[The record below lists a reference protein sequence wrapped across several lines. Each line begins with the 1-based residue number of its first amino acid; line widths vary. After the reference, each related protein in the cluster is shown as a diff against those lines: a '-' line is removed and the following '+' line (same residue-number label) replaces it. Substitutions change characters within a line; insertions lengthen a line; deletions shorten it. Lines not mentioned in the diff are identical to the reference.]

1 MNLFQFFLKRK
12 VTSLQ
17 FLGAFFIVVSVGVG
31 VAIAKTPDI
40 VEVSRC
46 VSFYT

>member
-17 FLGAFFIVVSVGVG
+17 FLGAFFIVVSI
-31 VAIAKTPDI
+31 AIAKTPDI